1 MKIDNDLSDQ
11 AVLEEIGRRL
21 TQHRLNQN
29 KTQAL
34 LAQQAGISLRTMIRA
49 EHGESVQASSLI
61 RILRA
66 LRMAGNLEIMIPEPG
81 VSPIQQLKLHGK
93 RRQRASSKPD
103 KPSTKSK
110 WSWGDEE

>member
-1 MKIDNDLSDQ
+1 MKIVNDLSDQ

-29 KTQAL
+29 QTQAF
-34 LAQQAGISLRTMIRA
+34 LAQQAGISLRTIIRA

-66 LRMAGNLEIMIPEPG
+66 LRMVGNLEALIPEPG
-81 VSPIQQLKLHGK
+81 VSPVQQLKMHGK
-93 RRQRASSKPD
+93 RRQRASSKHD
-103 KPSTKSK
+103 KSSTKSE